1 MVRVGIVVDFV
12 REEEKRLLSA
22 FRSLGCEAEYINVRE
37 AAIDVASRWDSFDI
51 FVIRTVSHRRGLTI
65 AEVLDAHGMTVVN
78 PLSSL
83 YATWSKPRTIALLA
97 ARGIPVPRSYLVLG
111 GAEPPLQDQ
120 IIVKPVSGSWGRR
133 VALIRRSEWRAL
145 MSQGDPE
152 EPLLA
157 QERIGVGV
165 DARVFVVKGEV
176 VGAMLREPPD
186 GEWRSNV
193 ARGGRT
199 RPLTIDAQLADY
211 VVKAV
216 DAVGAIYAGVDVLI
230 DSTGRYVINEVNGV
244 PEFKALSQTINIDVA
259 KIVAEAVFEL
269 AKR

>member
-1 MVRVGIVVDFV
+1 MVDFV
-12 REEEKRLLSA
+12 REEEKRLFSA
-22 FRSLGCEAEYINVRE
+22 FRSLGCEAEFVNVRE
-37 AAIDVASRWDSFDI
+37 AVIDVAGSGWGSFDV
-51 FVIRTVSHRRGLTI
+51 FLIRTVSHRRGLAV
-65 AEVLDAHGMTVVN
+65 AEVLDAHGVSVVN
-78 PLSSL
+78 PLGSL

-97 ARGIPVPRSYLVLG
+97 SRGIPVPRSYLVLG

-120 IIVKPVSGSWGRR
+120 VIVKPVSGSWGRR

-157 QERIGVGV
+157 QERVGVGV
-165 DARVFVVKGEV
+165 DARVFVVRGEV
-176 VGAMLREPPD
+176 VGAMIREPPD

-199 RPLTIDAQLADY
+199 RPLTIDSQLAEY

-216 DAVGAIYAGVDVLI
+216 DAVGALYAGVDALI

-244 PEFKALSQTINIDVA
+244 PEFKALSHTINVDVA
-259 KIVAEAVFEL
+259 RIIAEAVLEL
-269 AKR
+269 IRR